1 MSDHGLRLR
10 RLNAPNPVST
20 ITAPPSSIHGT
31 SPAVDGG
38 VGGPVEASA
47 VPADGETD
55 GASACVAGDGEAT
68 DVVSVDGVA
77 PAAPPVDGAAL
88 RAGGA
93 AVATRGGGHTWLKE
107 TAGGCIPLPTE

>member
-1 MSDHGLRLR
+1 MRLR

-31 SPAVDGG
+31 SPAVGGG

-55 GASACVAGDGEAT
+55 GASACIAGDGDAI
-68 DVVSVDGVA
+68 DVVVADVVTLAPPLAEGVA
-77 PAAPPVDGAAL
+77 LRDGAATV
-88 RAGGA
+88 G
-93 AVATRGGGHTWLKE
+93 VRGGGHTWLNE
-107 TAGGCIPLPTE
+107 TAGGWAPIPTE